1 MSKVIDAIYE
11 DGVFKPLE
19 KVDIKEHKKVK
30 IILAPEVE
38 YTAPEECNLAG
49 IIDLAKDCPDTDRS
63 SHHDKYL
70 KSDIQTI

>member
-19 KVDIKEHKKVK
+19 KVDIEEHKKVR
-30 IILAPEVE
+30 IILAAEGE
-38 YTAPEECNLAG
+38 YATPEECSLAG
-49 IIDLAKDCPDTDRS
+49 IIDVAKDCTDTDLS

-70 KSDIQTI
+70 YGEAAE